1 MQLENQ
7 MNKQF
12 DWVEPNH
19 PTTPNIHFYYDED
32 GTMIII
38 NADGTEERV

>member
-1 MQLENQ
+1 

-12 DWVEPNH
+12 EWKEQSK
-19 PTTPNIHFYYDED
+19 PTTPNIDFYYDED